1 MDEEIGKGAFDQFQN
16 VMDTNRAGEESP
28 RDSLLK
34 RVGHGIGHGTHVVL
48 QSIGVEYLSDNQIS
62 GYGNMTSRNQT
73 RYGEPLLPPSR
84 LELEVPKVEVIDPD
98 LSK

>member
-1 MDEEIGKGAFDQFQN
+1 MDELDKGKFDMFKD
-16 VMDTNRAGEESP
+16 VMSNKNRDEGSHH
-28 RDSLLK
+28 DSLLRK
-34 RVGHGIGHGTHVVL
+34 VGHGIGHGTHVVL
-48 QSIGVEYLSDNQIS
+48 QSIGVEYLPDNQIS

-73 RYGEPLLPPSR
+73 RYGEPLLPPSK